1 MRKKTIFS
9 IWEKNRIIDNIIEA
23 MVSRNHFLL
32 LGHENPD
39 EDCIS
44 SMVAFSLLLG
54 KLCKDVSICLGGP
67 VREHFQYLLNICT
80 FNSIGLLKSCNTDWT
95 DYDTFIIC
103 DTPKPE
109 MVVCSSSI
117 WAGKRD
123 TARLYIEIDHHIG
136 ADSEYIGDAG
146 YCLVTEASSACELVG
161 QLAFKLSHRKDILR
175 QYHIQNVFSRNI
187 VLAILTGIIGD
198 SQMGKYLKSNRE
210 KRYYSIFSK
219 LFNNLLVRETVK
231 ETNFSNME
239 QVFRELH
246 KNTSAER
253 KCFDYILNKKQFSSS
268 IGYVVLDR
276 ADMNYLLSAYDLE
289 TVVSVSRNAANV
301 LAEES
306 GRMSLIA
313 YPENMD
319 HTELVQFR
327 MRRSSTYKMFDLRR
341 VLDLFSIKN
350 GGGHEGAIGFR
361 ISRMETGDIPSFVLS
376 LINGIEEAIEKEKVS

>member
-67 VREHFQYLLNICT
+67 VQEHFQYLLNICT
-80 FNSIGLLKSCNTDWT
+80 FNSIGLLKSCDVDWA

-103 DTPKPE
+103 DTPKQE
-109 MVVCSSSI
+109 MVVCNSSI
-117 WAGKRD
+117 WPGQED
-123 TARLYIEIDHHIG
+123 NTRLHIEIDHHIG
-136 ADSEYIGDAG
+136 ADSEYIGDEG
-146 YCLVTEASSACELVG
+146 YCLVTEATSSCELVG
-161 QLAFKLSHRKDILR
+161 HLAFKLSHREDILS
-175 QYHIQNVFSRNI
+175 QYHIKNVFSRNI
-187 VLAILTGIIGD
+187 VLAILTGIISD

-210 KRYYSIFSK
+210 KRYYSIFST
-219 LFNNLLVRETVK
+219 LFNNLLARETVK

-239 QVFRELH
+239 EVFSELRR
-246 KNTSAER
+246 NTSAER
-253 KCFDYILNKKQFSSS
+253 QCFDYILKKKEFSSS

-276 ADMNYLLSAYDLE
+276 VDMDYLLSAYDLE
-289 TVVSVSRNAANV
+289 TVVSASRNVANI

-306 GRMSLIA
+306 GRMSLIV
-313 YPENMD
+313 YPENTD
-319 HTELVQFR
+319 HAELVQFR

-361 ISRMETGDIPSFVLS
+361 ISRMEIGDIPSFVLS
-376 LINGIEEAIEKEKVS
+376 LITGIEKAIEKEKVS

>member
-1 MRKKTIFS
+1 MKKKTIFS

-32 LGHENPD
+32 LGHESPD

-54 KLCKDVSICLGGP
+54 KLCKSVSICLGGP
-67 VREHFQYLLNICT
+67 VQEHFEYLLNICT
-80 FNSIGLLKSCNTDWT
+80 FNSIGLLKSCNVDWK

-109 MVVCSSSI
+109 MVVCNSSI
-117 WAGKRD
+117 RFGLKD
-123 TARLYIEIDHHIG
+123 NERLHIEIDHHLG

-146 YCLVTEASSACELVG
+146 YCLVTEASSSCELVG
-161 QLAFKLSHRKDILR
+161 QLAFKLSHREDILR
-175 QYHIQNVFSRNI
+175 QYHVENVFSRNI
-187 VLAILTGIIGD
+187 ILAILTGIISD

-219 LFNNLLVRETVK
+219 LFDNLLARETVK
-231 ETNFSNME
+231 ETNFSSME
-239 QVFRELH
+239 QVFNELH

-253 KCFDYILNKKQFSSS
+253 KCFDYIVNKKQFSSS
-268 IGYVVLDR
+268 VGYVVLDR

-289 TVVSVSRNAANV
+289 TVVSMSRNVANV

-306 GRMSLIA
+306 GKLSLVV
-313 YPENMD
+313 YPENAD
-319 HTELVQFR
+319 HSELVQFR
-327 MRRSSTYKMFDLRR
+327 MRRSSTFQTFDLRR
-341 VLDLFSIKN
+341 ILDLFSIKN

-361 ISRMETGDIPSFVLS
+361 ISRREIGDIPSFVLS
-376 LINGIEEAIEKEKVS
+376 LISGIEEAIEKEKVS